1 MKAEFH
7 NAESK
12 NVWRIV
18 KKSSLPKG
26 RTIFGNQWVYAQKD
40 DGRYRACTVAKG
52 FCQVAGKDFYE
63 NHAPVVH
70 DTTLHLILVM
80 KIRYGLTSRQF
91 DVETVFLYGTLEEE
105 IYMDFPEGYTE
116 YLLEK

>member
-1 MKAEFH
+1 MKAELH

-26 RTIFGNQWVYAQKD
+26 RKIMGNRWVHAQKD
-40 DGRYRACTVAKG
+40 NGPYRARTVAKG
-52 FCQVAGKDFYE
+52 FSQVAGKDFHE

-80 KIRYGLTSRQF
+80 KIR
-91 DVETVFLYGTLEEE
+91 
-105 IYMDFPEGYTE
+105 
-116 YLLEK
+116 